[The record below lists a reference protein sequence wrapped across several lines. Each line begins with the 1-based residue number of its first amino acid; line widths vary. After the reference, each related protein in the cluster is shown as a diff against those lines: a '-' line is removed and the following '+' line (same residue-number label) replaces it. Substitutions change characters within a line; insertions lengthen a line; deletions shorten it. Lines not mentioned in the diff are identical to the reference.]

1 MLRKLTRVLTILSLT
16 GLLMLMYLGVQGEAI
31 AATRARVVFSDP
43 SGSSALEGQAVFTE
57 TPSGLSIEA
66 NLIGAPP
73 GLHGFHI
80 HENGSCA
87 DGGNAAGGHFNPDG
101 VQHGKLNVDGFEKAH
116 AGDLGNFMVGQDGRG
131 NSSQTLR
138 GLSLSQGKYAIANR
152 AVILH
157 AQRDDFSQ
165 PTGNAGARLGCGEIK
180 LD

>member
-16 GLLMLMYLGVQGEAI
+16 GLLLLLYLGVQGEAI
-31 AATRARVVFSDP
+31 AATRAQAILSDP

-57 TPSGLSIEA
+57 TPAGLEIEA
-66 NLIGAPP
+66 SISGAPA

-80 HENGSCA
+80 HENGRCA

-116 AGDLGNFMVGQDGRG
+116 AGDLGNFMIDRDGRG
-131 NSSQTLR
+131 SSSQTVR

-157 AQRDDFSQ
+157 VQRDDFSQ